1 MQTKFLRILGP
12 ANEIAQNP
20 GNAVS
25 QSVANEITQ
34 DSTDAISQGVANETT
49 RDRLPSC

>member
-1 MQTKFLRILGP
+1 MKSLKILDP

-20 GNAVS
+20 ANATS

-34 DSTDAISQGVANETT
+34 DRAANEIAQN
-49 RDRLPSC
+49 LGSCK